1 MRLYATTS
9 ASVLFLCSVGVVD
22 RVTLMAGASKR
33 QQWQAHVDDA
43 LLRTGQVQR
52 AAIFGL
58 DGKEWATSSGFQV
71 RIYSECTQLYLL
83 YGYTFIYSIV

>member
-1 MRLYATTS
+1 MIS
-9 ASVLFLCSVGVVD
+9 
-22 RVTLMAGASKR
+22 LMAGTSKR

-58 DGKEWATSSGFQV
+58 DGKEWAASIGFQV
-71 RIYSECTQLYLL
+71 GE
-83 YGYTFIYSIV
+83 

>member
-1 MRLYATTS
+1 
-9 ASVLFLCSVGVVD
+9 
-22 RVTLMAGASKR
+22 MAGASKR

-71 RIYSECTQLYLL
+71 RNTSVSIKLLNIMNTPSYDGLYRLL
-83 YGYTFIYSIV
+83 

>member
-1 MRLYATTS
+1 MIFLVAS
-9 ASVLFLCSVGVVD
+9 ASILAKYLFLGGVVD
-22 RVTLMAGASKR
+22 RVISLMAGTSKR

-58 DGKEWATSSGFQV
+58 DGKEWAASIGFQV
-71 RIYSECTQLYLL
+71 GE
-83 YGYTFIYSIV
+83 

>member
-1 MRLYATTS
+1 
-9 ASVLFLCSVGVVD
+9 
-22 RVTLMAGASKR
+22 MAGVPKR

-58 DGKEWATSSGFQV
+58 DGKEWAASSEFQV
-71 RIYSECTQLYLL
+71 S
-83 YGYTFIYSIV
+83 IYSIDI

>member
-1 MRLYATTS
+1 M
-9 ASVLFLCSVGVVD
+9 AS
-22 RVTLMAGASKR
+22 ASKR

-71 RIYSECTQLYLL
+71 RSFENTVPIRNLGILL
-83 YGYTFIYSIV
+83 RSAPLVYIPVLHRLIAFSLTGP

>member
-1 MRLYATTS
+1 M
-9 ASVLFLCSVGVVD
+9 AS
-22 RVTLMAGASKR
+22 ASKR

-52 AAIFGL
+52 VAIFGL

-71 RIYSECTQLYLL
+71 SSNHKYCLCALLQYNECNFDITKTLL
-83 YGYTFIYSIV
+83 LMLQYTMCHLLV

>member
-1 MRLYATTS
+1 
-9 ASVLFLCSVGVVD
+9 
-22 RVTLMAGASKR
+22 MAGASKR

-52 AAIFGL
+52 AAIFSL

-71 RIYSECTQLYLL
+71 SLTSNVLQLN
-83 YGYTFIYSIV
+83 V

>member
-1 MRLYATTS
+1 
-9 ASVLFLCSVGVVD
+9 
-22 RVTLMAGASKR
+22 MAGVPKR
-33 QQWQAHVDDA
+33 QQWQAHIDDA

-71 RIYSECTQLYLL
+71 VAIYSTIICKLGQLQNPKDCSVLCKRSSRL
-83 YGYTFIYSIV
+83 